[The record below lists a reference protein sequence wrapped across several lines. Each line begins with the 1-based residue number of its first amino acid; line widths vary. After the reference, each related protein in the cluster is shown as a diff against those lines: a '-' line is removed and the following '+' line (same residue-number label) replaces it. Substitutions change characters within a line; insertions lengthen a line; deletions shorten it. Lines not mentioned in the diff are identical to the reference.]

1 MLKRILI
8 LCLAVVLLFMS
19 SLYYVNAYAKEKLAL
34 ETTDT
39 IETKLNIHFDSALD
53 KTIANVNSLHEII
66 NEDLDQKNIYNEK
79 SSEVTIEIRMPK
91 EFAISKSEAKIY
103 AENHFKN
110 EIEKLS
116 NLFDVN
122 PDIDDVNF

>member
-79 SSEVTIEIRMPK
+79 SSEVTIEISMPK
-91 EFAISKSEAKIY
+91 EIY
-103 AENHFKN
+103 P
-110 EIEKLS
+110 LS
-116 NLFDVN
+116 
-122 PDIDDVNF
+122 